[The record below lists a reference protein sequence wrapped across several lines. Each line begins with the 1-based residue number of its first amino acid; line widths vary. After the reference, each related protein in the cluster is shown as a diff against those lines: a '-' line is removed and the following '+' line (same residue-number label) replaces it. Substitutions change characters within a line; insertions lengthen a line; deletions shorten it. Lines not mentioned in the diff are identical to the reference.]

1 MAQIAPDSYTPGMIA
16 LRAGAVLAATA
27 LSVSLTAGAAGAI
40 VPAKKGKQTVSG
52 SISWSI
58 TITKVDDSDPS
69 DLSRTVE
76 TSTTQQEHRLQ
87 VNAVRDPKY
96 TRTYVFKRGKAD
108 YNYSYSETRV
118 TKNYTMGA
126 QTCETTTENA
136 NGTGKTDMNPSI
148 FGKYNPNKD
157 VLVIDKRTKGISVGA
172 VLPATGTSTT
182 VFRGMGTS
190 PCEDG
195 SYTDPA
201 EETGSTS
208 LNNSNNICLPSGMK
222 TPSSSLR
229 PLFGKWNNAK
239 KRFDFNCSNSFT
251 NGPTTTSIKISGSL
265 KYKK

>member
-96 TRTYVFKRGKAD
+96 TRT
-108 YNYSYSETRV
+108 
-118 TKNYTMGA
+118 
-126 QTCETTTENA
+126 
-136 NGTGKTDMNPSI
+136 
-148 FGKYNPNKD
+148 
-157 VLVIDKRTKGISVGA
+157 
-172 VLPATGTSTT
+172 
-182 VFRGMGTS
+182 
-190 PCEDG
+190 
-195 SYTDPA
+195 
-201 EETGSTS
+201 
-208 LNNSNNICLPSGMK
+208 
-222 TPSSSLR
+222 
-229 PLFGKWNNAK
+229 
-239 KRFDFNCSNSFT
+239 
-251 NGPTTTSIKISGSL
+251 
-265 KYKK
+265 